1 MLQHWWLSSFD
12 RLWEKAPAL
21 LQIVVVLWVLL
32 GLLVAI
38 IPDLQHMPDAI
49 RFAIGF
55 PAAIGI
61 LWMGTGALLT
71 VVDKVMAI
79 VTYAKRRIAGTR

>member
-1 MLQHWWLSSFD
+1 
-12 RLWEKAPAL
+12 
-21 LQIVVVLWVLL
+21 
-32 GLLVAI
+32 
-38 IPDLQHMPDAI
+38 MPDAI

-61 LWMGTGALLT
+61 LWRGTGALLT